1 MDHIVRAVAAGMIAG
16 ASSTTPRSRGVVTIV
31 QWVKGMGE
39 MGCMTYYGEE
49 DAGNWLRK
57 MERVINQMQVPEE
70 LQVDCVTHLLIEC
83 AHS

>member
-1 MDHIVRAVAAGMIAG
+1 
-16 ASSTTPRSRGVVTIV
+16 V

-49 DAGNWLRK
+49 DTGNWLRK